1 MKTKTE
7 KELERE
13 IENAQF
19 SVPYTY
25 KNFPF
30 LIEMRK
36 DDWIVNQHNKAIL
49 INAFKRGKLE
59 GYRLAKEEFNKKLD
73 KLIFDLEIAKA
84 CKGANIKE
92 IDKQI
97 HILNYLRKEENE
109 N

>member
-59 GYRLAKEEFNKKLD
+59 KTFFNNMYFIS
-73 KLIFDLEIAKA
+73 IFV
-84 CKGANIKE
+84 
-92 IDKQI
+92 
-97 HILNYLRKEENE
+97 YVFLRS
-109 N
+109 